1 MVSGGVDHYGVL
13 NLCVFVDCGPHP
25 GSYRG
30 VGCCCWNRI
39 VDASTLCVLV
49 DRGRCV
55 VYPTVLCALPILVVG
70 RGGPFAAHRT
80 HPEIVLPRLWGVG
93 KFLVY

>member
-1 MVSGGVDHYGVL
+1 M
-13 NLCVFVDCGPHP
+13 
-25 GSYRG
+25 
-30 VGCCCWNRI
+30 GCCCWNRI
-39 VDASTLCVLV
+39 VDASTLGLLV
-49 DRGRCV
+49 DRGRSCCV
-55 VYPTVLCALPILVVG
+55 PIVLLFALALVVVG